1 MPKFVMQRT
10 IYEVRERHS
19 NMYSWTVLILTNILA
34 EIPYHIILGVITF
47 AIFNYTVFGI
57 RSSEDQGL
65 ILLFFV
71 YFYVLVGT
79 FAAMVIAP
87 LPDATTAGRVTTV
100 LFSMMLLFAGVFQ
113 TPTAL
118 PGFWIFMYRVSPM
131 TYLVGGVSVTGLAG
145 DTIICSN
152 SELAIFQPPTGETCG
167 SYMQQYIEQ
176 GALGTLLNP
185 QATTDCSYCP
195 LRYTDQIL
203 ARSGMYYH
211 DRWRDWALG
220 FAYVIFNIAATFL
233 LYALFRLSLC
243 GAGIKRVQQVFRR
256 NGHHTGV

>member
-1 MPKFVMQRT
+1 MQRT

-19 NMYSWTVLILTNILA
+19 NMYSWIVLILANILA
-34 EIPYHIILGVITF
+34 EIPYHIILGVVSF

-65 ILLFFV
+65 VLLFFV
-71 YFYVLVGT
+71 YFYILVGT

-100 LFSMMLLFAGVFQ
+100 LFSMMILFAGVFQ

-131 TYLVGGVSVTGLAG
+131 TYLVGGVSVSGLAG
-145 DTIICSN
+145 DSIVCSD
-152 SELAIFQPPTGETCG
+152 SELAIFQPPSGETCG
-167 SYMQQYIEQ
+167 SYMQQYIKQ
-176 GALGTLLNP
+176 GALGALLNP
-185 QATTDCSYCP
+185 EATNDCSYCP
-195 LRYTDQIL
+195 IRDTDQVL
-203 ARSGMYYH
+203 ARSGMYYQ
-211 DRWRDWALG
+211 DRWRDWAYG

-233 LYALFRLSLC
+233 LYALFRLALWRM
-243 GAGIKRVQQVFRR
+243 GVQRAKEMFRR
-256 NGHHTGV
+256 HGRHTGV